1 MRVLLDEHVDWRL
14 SRSFG
19 EGFEVET
26 VIRRG
31 WRGRT
36 NGELLELAQSE
47 GFDALVTTDR
57 GIRHQR
63 NLSNFDVA
71 VVVLRARSN
80 RLRHIAPIVE
90 AGLEKIRS
98 APPGEMTSLP

>member
-31 WRGRT
+31 WGGRT
-36 NGELLELAQSE
+36 NGELLELAQSA
-47 GFDALVTTDR
+47 GFDALITTDR
-57 GIRHQR
+57 GVPHQQ

-71 VVVLRARSN
+71 VVVLRAGSN
-80 RLRHIAPIVE
+80 RLRHLAPIVE
-90 AGLEKIRS
+90 AGRKRC
-98 APPGEMTSLP
+98 APLHPTR